1 MEYVQ
6 YPLSS
11 LNTEYEQWSGNK
23 NGRGIM
29 DEYSTFGYPSQYEDR
44 KIDSPQKFTQI

>member
-1 MEYVQ
+1 VLYNS
-6 YPLSS
+6 P
-11 LNTEYEQWSGNK
+11 NPKYEQWNGYAGNK

-29 DEYSTFGYPSQYEDR
+29 DEHRFGYPSQNVDR